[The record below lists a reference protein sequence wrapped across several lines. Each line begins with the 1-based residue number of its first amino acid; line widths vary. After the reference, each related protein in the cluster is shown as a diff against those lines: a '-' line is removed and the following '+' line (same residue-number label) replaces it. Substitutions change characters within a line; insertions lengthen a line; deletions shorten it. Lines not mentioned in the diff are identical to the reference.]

1 VAWHQVCST
10 YRRRY
15 DIVFFMSERPMRI
28 TVLTHVEHEDD
39 KNFDVVVGQVA
50 GALREKG
57 HTVSVLGVH
66 ADVKRLLNGLARRK
80 PQLIFNLVES
90 FGTSDSGHIGV
101 AGLLELLGVPFTG
114 GGAGEYYLQ
123 TDKALAKKL
132 LAFSNIK
139 YPDFAVFSK
148 DAALETGGH
157 LHLPLFVK
165 PLTAEASIGIDGDS
179 LVHTSTDMMKRVVEI
194 HQKVND
200 SALVEEFIE
209 GREFYVGVLGN
220 HEPVAF
226 PPIEMDFSGLAD
238 GIPHVLDSKAKW
250 DESSPQYKG
259 TKAVLADVPDELKA
273 GLQKVALDA
282 YRALRVRDY
291 GRIDLRVTPAGEIYV
306 IEVNASCYL
315 ERSSEFA
322 TAAAAAGLDYPTLI
336 GRIGEHALQRRRQ
349 PDKMVRRK
357 AKRKRQKEKP
367 VPA

>member
-1 VAWHQVCST
+1 
-10 YRRRY
+10 
-15 DIVFFMSERPMRI
+15 MRI
-28 TVLTHVEHEDD
+28 TILTYVEHEDAKD
-39 KNFDVVVGQVA
+39 YDGVVGQVQD
-50 GALREKG
+50 ALREKG
-57 HTVSVLGVH
+57 QTVSVLGVH
-66 ADVKRLLNGLARRK
+66 ADVKRLLGGLARRK
-80 PQLIFNLVES
+80 PELIFNLVES
-90 FGTSDSGHIGV
+90 FGTSEFGHIDV
-101 AGLLELLGVPFTG
+101 AGLLDLVGIPFTG

-165 PLTAEASIGIDGDS
+165 PLTAEASIGIDCRS
-179 LVHTSTDMMKRVVEI
+179 LVHSATDMMKRVIDI

-220 HEPVAF
+220 HEPVAL
-226 PPIEMDFSGLAD
+226 PPIEMDFSGLPENV
-238 GIPHVLDSKAKW
+238 PHVLDCKAKW
-250 DESSPQYKG
+250 DENSRQYKG

-336 GRIGEHALQRRRQ
+336 ERIAEHALQRRRQ
-349 PDKMVRRK
+349 PEKMVRRK
-357 AKRKRQKEKP
+357 SKRKRQKEKP